1 MAINSY
7 NGTSAAAGNPTNV
20 HAILE
25 LLEAA
30 DAVTCIDKFVHMID
44 IPMSKGETVN
54 LQRAVTPTPDVNAS
68 GQGVN
73 KASRAL
79 VYENVT
85 ATFAEFEESFSVTSR
100 QAELGEYNVL
110 KDSEDRLLDLVAR
123 TREQYAWQ
131 TYRAC
136 NNVIF
141 NSSAHTLITQV
152 NGPLTGGRLEV
163 ASRMLSN
170 NRAPL
175 IGQATYGSVNVGTAP
190 VEPSYVVYGHT
201 DLKPDVR
208 RLPGVILAP
217 NVGGAKDKVPQLF
230 AHWQDMLFVLSPE
243 FTPRLAAGAAIGST
257 GMRSAGGVSVDV
269 YDALVFGRKAF
280 GKCSLRGMK
289 SKAGMGGLELNVLK
303 NADKSDPSNKRRV
316 VAARWWDCPIVLDQ
330 NRCVSIQV
338 GATNNPT

>member
-20 HAILE
+20 NAILE
-25 LLEAA
+25 LLESA
-30 DAVTCIDKFVHMID
+30 DAVTCIDKFVHT
-44 IPMSKGETVN
+44 IPVGMNSGETVN
-54 LQRAVTPTPDVNAS
+54 LQRAVTPTPDVTAS

-73 KASRAL
+73 KAARAL

-85 ATFAEFEESFSVTSR
+85 ATQAEFEESFSVTSR
-100 QAELGEYNVL
+100 QHELGEYHVL

-141 NSSAHTLITQV
+141 NSSAHTVITQV
-152 NGPLTGGRLEV
+152 NGALTGGRLEV
-163 ASRMLSN
+163 ASRLLSN

-175 IGQATYGSVNVGTAP
+175 IGQITYGSVNVGTAP
-190 VEPSYVVYGHT
+190 VEPSYIVLGHT
-201 DLKPDVR
+201 DLKPDIR

-217 NVGGAKDKVPQLF
+217 NVGGAKEKVPQLF

-280 GKCSLRGMK
+280 GKCNLKGMK
-289 SKAGMGGLELNVLK
+289 SKAGMGALELNVLK
-303 NADKSDPSNKRRV
+303 DADKSDPSNKRRV